1 MSNILRLIIN
11 ILLFILFSYSLLI
24 AQEPKPIKAGVAPTN
39 YDYQGDL
46 DAIHYSL
53 EIGLGQKTDLIKAL
67 VSIKFVLKNDNP
79 IMRLDFTGLKI
90 DSLLVDGIISS
101 YQYKKGMIE
110 KKLNGYN
117 YGDTIIVMIAYSGK
131 ADDGL
136 IIGNN
141 IHGNQTIFVDN
152 WPNRTRF
159 WLPSI
164 DHPSDKAMVEYYI
177 HAPKEWKVIANG
189 YSPREPTKT
198 PYDAIGPKEDRLT
211 WSWKTTVPIPT
222 YNMVIGAADLEIN
235 IIGLAACGNAPN
247 SMREDGCIEVTYW
260 VYPEDVENAKI
271 SFKRADKMVDYFT
284 DLIGPYPYEKLA
296 NVQSSTR
303 FGGMENASA
312 IFYSEKGI
320 AEGRNIEGTVSHEI
334 AHQWFGDA
342 VTQSN
347 WHHLWLSEG
356 FATYFGALF
365 FEEADGKQSFD
376 EKMQSS
382 LNRVI
387 NSKVSNRPIIDY
399 QEKDLFKLLN
409 SNNYPKGSWV
419 LHMLR
424 GYLGDRIFFE
434 GIREYYK
441 TYVHKSVLTEQFQ
454 KIMEDVSEKSLE
466 WFFEQWVFNPGF
478 PRLLYEENWVSTS
491 GTKGTINL
499 KITQVQKKDWPT
511 FEVPTE
517 VCWSND
523 CREINLGKNINYFKF
538 DFNEKPLVKGV
549 VDPKGWVLKEIV
561 N

>member
-1 MSNILRLIIN
+1 MSNIPKPIIN
-11 ILLFILFSYSLLI
+11 KIFFIFFSSLLLI
-24 AQEPKPIKAGVAPTN
+24 GQEPKPIKAGVAPTN
-39 YDYQGDL
+39 YDYQGNL
-46 DAIHYSL
+46 DAIHYSI
-53 EIGLGQKTDLIKAL
+53 EIGLGKETDLIEAV
-67 VSIKFVLKNDNP
+67 VSIRSVLKKDSP
-79 IMRLDFTGLKI
+79 MMRLDFSGLNV
-90 DSLLVDGIISS
+90 DSLLVDGIVSS
-101 YQYKKGMIE
+101 YEYKEGIIK
-110 KKLNGYN
+110 KKLNSYN
-117 YGDTIIVMIAYSGK
+117 YSDTVIVTVGYSGK

-164 DHPSDKAMVEYYI
+164 DHPSDKATVEYYI

-189 YSPREPTKT
+189 YAPSEPIKT
-198 PYDAIGPKEDRLT
+198 PFDAIGPKEDRLT

-235 IIGLAACGNAPN
+235 TVGLAACGNAPN
-247 SMREDGCIEVTYW
+247 SMRADGCIEVTYW
-260 VYPEDVENAKI
+260 VYPEDVENAKL

-342 VTQSN
+342 VTESN

-365 FEEADGKQSFD
+365 FEEADGKQSFY
-376 EKMQSS
+376 EKMQNS

-387 NSKVSNRPIIDY
+387 NSKVSNKPIIDY

-409 SNNYPKGSWV
+409 SNNYPKGAWV

-424 GYLGDRIFFE
+424 GYLGDEIFFE

-441 TYVHKSVLTEQFQ
+441 IYVHKSVLTEQFQ
-454 KIMEDVSEKSLE
+454 KIMEYVSEESLD
-466 WFFEQWVFNPGF
+466 WFFEQWIYNPGF
-478 PRLLYEENWVSTS
+478 PRLLYEENWISTT

-499 KITQVQKKDWPT
+499 KINQVQKKEWPT
-511 FEVPTE
+511 FQVPTE

-538 DFNEKPLVKGV
+538 DFDQKPLVKGI